1 MAPTHI
7 AVAANPDANLVR
19 EFVAASYPL
28 QAPAKVAE
36 ELLARLARVRLRR
49 EARGLNH
56 WDEYAPDYLQR
67 LLARQESRRRR
78 SAERFIAARHADLV
92 DFAQRISRDPEIAQ
106 RAVARVCLDLLAGK
120 TRENLIFRALKLDVR
135 NEMQK
140 SRRDRRR
147 MDSLDALLTR
157 RFAFDGDGTDLR
169 CEIAPEDFASS
180 RPEDRDPLDILIA
193 QEDEAERRVMLAQ
206 ALSDP
211 RWRYLKR
218 RKWAETLRGCADSAS
233 ARE

>member
-1 MAPTHI
+1 MALTHN
-7 AVAANPDANLVR
+7 AVAVNSDAIRIR
-19 EFVAASYPL
+19 EIIAPYTL
-28 QAPAKVAE
+28 QAPAKVVE
-36 ELLARLARVRLRR
+36 ELLARLARVKLRR

-56 WDEYAPDYLQR
+56 WEEYAPDYLHR
-67 LLARQESRRRR
+67 LLARQESRRRL
-78 SAERFIAARHADLV
+78 SAECFIALRHAELL
-92 DFAQRISRDPEIAQ
+92 DFAQRMSRDPETAQ
-106 RAVARVCLDLLAGK
+106 RAVARVCFDLLAGK
-120 TRENLIFRALKLDVR
+120 TRENVIFRALKQDVR

-157 RFAFDGDGTDLR
+157 RFTFDGDGTDLR
-169 CEIAPEDFASS
+169 CEIAPEDFASPRS
-180 RPEDRDPLDILIA
+180 EDRDPLDVLIA
-193 QEDEAERRVMLAQ
+193 REDEAERRSMLSQ

-218 RKWAETLRGCADSAS
+218 RKWAKTLGRCADSPS

>member
-1 MAPTHI
+1 MAPTQN
-7 AVAANPDANLVR
+7 AVAVHADAQLVR
-19 EFVAASYPL
+19 DAVASFRTL
-28 QAPAKVAE
+28 APAQVVE
-36 ELLARLARVRLRR
+36 DLLERLGRVKLRR

-56 WDEYAPDYLQR
+56 WEEYAPAYLQR
-67 LLARQESRRRR
+67 LLARRESRRRR
-78 SAERFIAARHADLV
+78 STERFIARRHGELL
-92 DFAQRISRDPEIAQ
+92 DFAQRICRDPETAQ

-120 TRENLIFRALKLDVR
+120 TRENLIFRALKQDVR

-147 MDSLDALLTR
+147 MDSLDTLLTR
-157 RFAFDGDGTDLR
+157 RFTFDGDGTDLR

-193 QEDEAERRVMLAQ
+193 QEDEAERRAMLVQ